1 MDTTRRTGARW
12 GQLTGSLG
20 VIALG
25 VGLLVAF
32 PSLVGVSWRSIGT
45 SLTAVPV
52 IVLVGL
58 FVLWFVGLLAQMLVL
73 TAAMPGLTLR
83 QALTLSLAGSSVSS
97 LLPFGGPAGMGL
109 GYAMSRSWGFRS
121 DNFAAFTLSTNLWN
135 VVGKFVMGITV
146 LAVAAIFGAG
156 LPSGLGS
163 ATISATVLIL
173 VMITGAYTI
182 MHSERTALFAGRQAE
197 ALIARVAPKRKV
209 PACAAWLVASRTQLI
224 EAVRTGWAR
233 MSVGVLAYLALQATL
248 LYGCLAAA
256 GAGASPNVVL
266 IAFAIERLIS
276 LAPITPGAAGVAEL
290 GTVAA
295 LHWYGVDPV
304 SAATGVLL
312 YRTLIFAIE
321 IPIGGAIAL
330 TWLGRTRKARLSHAA
345 ELEKQTRDGL
355 EPDELAVTAPPN
367 GFAA

>member
-25 VGLLVAF
+25 VGLLAVF

-45 SLTAVPV
+45 SFNAVPV

-58 FVLWFVGLLAQMLVL
+58 FMLWLVGMLAQMLVL
-73 TAAMPGLTLR
+73 TAAMPGLTVR
-83 QALTLSLAGSSVSS
+83 RAFTISLAGSSVSS

-109 GYAMSRSWGFRS
+109 GYAMAKSWGFRS
-121 DNFAAFTLSTNLWN
+121 DSFAAYTLSTNLWN

-146 LAVAAIFGAG
+146 LAVAALFGAG

-163 ATISATVLIL
+163 ATISATVLI
-173 VMITGAYTI
+173 VIMVVGAYAI
-182 MHSERTALFAGRQAE
+182 MHSERTALFAGRKAE
-197 ALIARVAPKRKV
+197 ALFAKIAPKRTV
-209 PACAAWLVASRTQLI
+209 PACADWLVASRIQLI

-233 MSVGVLAYLALQATL
+233 MSAGVLAYLALQATL
-248 LYGCLAAA
+248 LYGCLAAV
-256 GAGASPNVVL
+256 GAGASPNTVL

-304 SAATGVLL
+304 AAATGVLL

-330 TWLGRTRKARLSHAA
+330 TWLGRARRASKAHAA
-345 ELEKQTRDGL
+345 ELETQAL
-355 EPDELAVTAPPN
+355 EGGDTELVAAAPTN